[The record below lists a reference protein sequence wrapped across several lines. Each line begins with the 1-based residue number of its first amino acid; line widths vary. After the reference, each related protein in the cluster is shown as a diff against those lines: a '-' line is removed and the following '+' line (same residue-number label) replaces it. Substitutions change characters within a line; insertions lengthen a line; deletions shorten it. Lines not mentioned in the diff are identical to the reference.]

1 MAYQKLGNFDD
12 AYIKKTS
19 AGAYGQIQAAKSAWQ
34 SAKTAGDQAGMTAA
48 HQAAEQIR
56 AAYGYSGGPDG
67 SQYIPNGY
75 APVRAQYQDAGDAAA
90 RAYQLAAQQGAARL
104 AAQRPQIQA
113 NYDDLARQAYIN
125 YMKEKRD
132 LPETMGRL
140 GLLGQGTAESTAT
153 AQSADYQ
160 NNLLAGERA
169 RQNAL
174 LGLENQIQDLY
185 LTGDLK
191 GAQAQADAMMEMA
204 QGYPE
209 YLLSQQKLKEETEL
223 RRLQLQNQGE
233 TQGAQLLLSQQ
244 KQQESQRQNAF
255 ARQLSA
261 AKVLAEY
268 GDFSGYAALGFNTNQ
283 IEQMRRAWLA
293 KQQQKQK

>member
-1 MAYQKLGNFDD
+1 MAYKKLGNFDD

-19 AGAYGQIQAAKSAWQ
+19 ASAYGQIQAAKSAWDT
-34 SAKTAGDQAGMTAA
+34 AKNAGDQAGMTAA
-48 HQAAEQIR
+48 HQAAENIR

-67 SQYIPNGY
+67 SQYLPNSY
-75 APVRAQYQDAGDAAA
+75 ASVRTQYQGAGSAAA
-90 RAYQLAAQQGAARL
+90 QAYRLAAQQGAARL

-113 NYDDLARQAYIN
+113 DYDDLARQAYIN

-132 LPETMGRL
+132 LPETLGRL
-140 GLLGQGTAESTAT
+140 GLQGQGTAETTAA

-174 LGLENQIQDLY
+174 LGLENQIQDVY

-191 GAQAQADAMMEMA
+191 SAQAQAQALLEMA
-204 QGYPE
+204 QGYPD
-209 YLLSQQKLKEETEL
+209 YLLSQQKLEQDAQL
-223 RRLQLQNQGE
+223 RQLQLQSQGE
-233 TQGAQLLLSQQ
+233 NQQAQLLLSQQ
-244 KQQESQRQNAF
+244 KQQESQTQNAF
-255 ARQLSA
+255 TRQLAA
-261 AKVLAEY
+261 AKALAEY
-268 GDFSGYAALGFNTNQ
+268 GDFSGYAALGFNADQ

-293 KQQQKQK
+293 KQQQK